1 MVCTHTRSNGLS
13 TFSPSSSNNPSSS
26 QFLRNRVGVGV
37 WSIKINENTVSR
49 LLHTRRTVTGT
60 NIAIFITINH
70 GCIKVELYVCLCKHH
85 KKTQLFQRDSILK
98 C

>member
-37 WSIKINENTVSR
+37 WSIKINQNIVSR
-49 LLHTRRTVTGT
+49 LLH
-60 NIAIFITINH
+60 I
-70 GCIKVELYVCLCKHH
+70 Y
-85 KKTQLFQRDSILK
+85 
-98 C
+98 